1 MNSQHVT
8 LLVLLDLSAAF
19 DTVSHDVLLD
29 RLHNDDGLRG
39 NALNWFY
46 SYLSQRSQR
55 VSIHGTL
62 SNYFDLDCGVPQGS
76 CLGPLLFVVYA
87 SKLFTI
93 IKKHL
98 LNVHCFADDTQ
109 LYLSFK
115 SDDKSS
121 LDEAI
126 SAMNRCISDLRNWM
140 IRDRLMTNDDKT
152 ELISI
157 GSRQQLGKINDVCNI
172 SVGDYDIYPSSCVR
186 NLGAWFDNKLS
197 MSTHVTKICN
207 ATFYHLHNIRRIK
220 KYLSRDSLLTLI
232 HAFITSRLDY
242 CNGLLYGLP
251 NSQIVK
257 LQRVQNAAA
266 RLVLSLSKY
275 SHISPALYQ
284 LHWLPVQHRVHFKIL
299 ILTFKAIH
307 GLAPKYIIEL
317 INIKPRSIYNL
328 RSNQSLLLDPP
339 KGKMLVTLGD
349 RSFSAAAPY
358 LWNSLPA
365 ELRDIQSLAIFKCK
379 LKTYLFRAAFTT

>member
-1 MNSQHVT
+1 M
-8 LLVLLDLSAAF
+8 
-19 DTVSHDVLLD
+19 
-29 RLHNDDGLRG
+29 
-39 NALNWFY
+39 
-46 SYLSQRSQR
+46 
-55 VSIHGTL
+55 
-62 SNYFDLDCGVPQGS
+62 DCGVPQGS

-98 LNVHCFADDTQ
+98 SNVHCFADDTQ
-109 LYLSFK
+109 LYLSFNK
-115 SDDKSS
+115 SDDKSG

-140 IRDRLMTNDDKT
+140 IRDRLMINDDKT
-152 ELISI
+152 ELILI
-157 GSRQQLGKINDVCNI
+157 GSRQQFGKINDVCNI

-207 ATFYHLHNIRRIK
+207 APFYDLHNIRRIK

-251 NSQIVK
+251 NTQIVK

-266 RLVLSLSKY
+266 RLVLRLSKY

-284 LHWLPVQHRVHFKIL
+284 LHWLPVRHRVHFKIL

-365 ELRDIQSLAIFKCK
+365 ELRDIQSLAVFKCK

>member
-1 MNSQHVT
+1 M
-8 LLVLLDLSAAF
+8 
-19 DTVSHDVLLD
+19 
-29 RLHNDDGLRG
+29 
-39 NALNWFY
+39 
-46 SYLSQRSQR
+46 
-55 VSIHGTL
+55 
-62 SNYFDLDCGVPQGS
+62 DCGVPQGS

-93 IKKHL
+93 IKNL
-98 LNVHCFADDTQ
+98 SNVHCFADDTQ

-115 SDDKSS
+115 SDDKSG

-126 SAMNRCISDLRNWM
+126 SAMNRCIGDLRNWM
-140 IRDRLMTNDDKT
+140 IRDRLMINDDKT
-152 ELISI
+152 ELILI

-207 ATFYHLHNIRRIK
+207 AAFYHLHNTRRIK

-232 HAFITSRLDY
+232 QAFITSRLDY
-242 CNGLLYGLP
+242 CNVPLYGLP

-257 LQRVQNAAA
+257 FQRVQNAAA
-266 RLVLSLSKY
+266 RLVLSRSKY

-339 KGKMLVTLGD
+339 KGKTLVTLGD
-349 RSFSAAAPY
+349 KSSLLLPHIYGTVCRLNYVIFSH
-358 LWNSLPA
+358 
-365 ELRDIQSLAIFKCK
+365 
-379 LKTYLFRAAFTT
+379 